1 MKPELAVTWKL
12 LVRGGNRRLGR
23 GPVKTCA
30 GLDQT
35 DPGTH
40 KDYVALASSLSREA
54 LFSHSHPEHP
64 VSPGSIT
71 ASLGPAGPSDLG
83 GGGAGRK
90 PRGGE
95 LDFSKWDYSSSFR
108 KAGAEFLRT
117 ELPSEDS
124 ICCSL
129 VLAQAIGQC
138 PETTYS
144 QKSWVLL
151 VYIGDGGHRA
161 ILLSNP
167 DSLLAPATA

>member
-1 MKPELAVTWKL
+1 MAQLKRVPGWIKRTRVPTRTTLRLSHHYHGRLCFPIPTRSILCRQAPSPPPWVRPVPLTWE
-12 LVRGGNRRLGR
+12 
-23 GPVKTCA
+23 
-30 GLDQT
+30 
-35 DPGTH
+35 
-40 KDYVALASSLSREA
+40 VA
-54 LFSHSHPEHP
+54 
-64 VSPGSIT
+64 
-71 ASLGPAGPSDLG
+71 
-83 GGGAGRK
+83 GAGRK

-138 PETTYS
+138 PETTCS